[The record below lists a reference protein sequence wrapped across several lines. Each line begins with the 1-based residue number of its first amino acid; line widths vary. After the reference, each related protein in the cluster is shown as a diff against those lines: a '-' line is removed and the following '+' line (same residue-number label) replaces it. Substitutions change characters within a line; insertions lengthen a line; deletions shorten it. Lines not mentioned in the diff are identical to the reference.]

1 MENINITNFR
11 KNIFKLLDNTI
22 KYNGV
27 INVSTKS
34 GNAIIM
40 SEEEYRGLMET
51 IYLSSIPGMKEKIQE
66 GLKTDIKDTIAE
78 EDVELNWIIRLR
90 RKWYE
95 QN

>member
-51 IYLSSIPGMKEKIQE
+51 IYLSSISGMKEKIQE

-78 EDVELNWIIRLR
+78 EDVELN
-90 RKWYE
+90 
-95 QN
+95 

>member
-34 GNAIIM
+34 GNVIIM

-78 EDVELNWIIRLR
+78 EDVELN
-90 RKWYE
+90 
-95 QN
+95 

>member
-78 EDVELNWIIRLR
+78 EDVELNWILRLR

>member
-78 EDVELNWIIRLR
+78 EDVELN
-90 RKWYE
+90 
-95 QN
+95 